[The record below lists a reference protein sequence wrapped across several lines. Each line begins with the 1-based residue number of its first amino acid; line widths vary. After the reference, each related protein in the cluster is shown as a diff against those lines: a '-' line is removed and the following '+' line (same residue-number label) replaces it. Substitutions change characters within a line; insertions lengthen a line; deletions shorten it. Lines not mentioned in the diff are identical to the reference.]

1 MAAAALGGLPLPAL
15 AEVCDKLR
23 PAWNPSSGPLGALG
37 EMAYVAGSLPGMV
50 LLTLFALAMWRGWRW
65 LLAIVSFAA
74 LALAAL
80 IYIGAG
86 APTRAEAMAEGCVG
100 SAYPVAAVLAALA
113 VLAFVRFWQ
122 KLG

>member
-1 MAAAALGGLPLPAL
+1 
-15 AEVCDKLR
+15 
-23 PAWNPSSGPLGALG
+23 
-37 EMAYVAGSLPGMV
+37 MV

-65 LLAIVSFAA
+65 LLAIVSLAA

-86 APTRAEAMAEGCVG
+86 ASTRAEAMAEGCVG